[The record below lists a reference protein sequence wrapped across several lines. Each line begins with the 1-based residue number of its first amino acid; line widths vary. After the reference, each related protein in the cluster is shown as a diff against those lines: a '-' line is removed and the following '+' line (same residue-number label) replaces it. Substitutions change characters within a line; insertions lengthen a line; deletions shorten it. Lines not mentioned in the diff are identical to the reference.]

1 MWTHGI
7 DRAYKAKPRTMAAY
21 TSYIVRQGD
30 HLEKLA
36 HLLGFDA
43 VKVWG
48 DPKNAD
54 LKTLRYQG

>member
-1 MWTHGI
+1 
-7 DRAYKAKPRTMAAY
+7 MAAY